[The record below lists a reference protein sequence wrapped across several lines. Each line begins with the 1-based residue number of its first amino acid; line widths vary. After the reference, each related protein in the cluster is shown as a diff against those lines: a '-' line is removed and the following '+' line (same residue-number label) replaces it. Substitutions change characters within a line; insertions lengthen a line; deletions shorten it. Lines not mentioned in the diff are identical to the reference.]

1 MKAFNDCVYVCVTLD
16 VCFQKIIRLL
26 LLWFV
31 KIKLKQQKYW
41 VTQMHH
47 GNFHSFPWWFQM
59 VTTQVDTSS
68 RNWNRNRCV
77 WFEPITSSSWFTPV
91 TSLCQSVPLSVYL
104 AVCLSLWWS
113 VALSDCWSAGLSVSV
128 ALSLCWSV
136 CLSDCRSVGLSVAQ
150 SVCLSVCGSVGP
162 SVGCSVSRQQSLLW
176 TPC

>member
-113 VALSDCWSAGLSVSV
+113 VALLVCCSVRLLVCRSV
-128 ALSLCWSV
+128 G
-136 CLSDCRSVGLSVAQ
+136 RSVGLSVGLW
-150 SVCLSVCGSVGP
+150 LSRSL
-162 SVGCSVSRQQSLLW
+162 SRLLCQP
-176 TPC
+176 TAISPLNTMLTKSPELPFPT